1 MLITRL
7 LLASFWLF
15 LQPSAA
21 ASGYLNLTAI
31 AAANNASTLE
41 CWQLF
46 PQIAT
51 SSQAGTSGAQ
61 IQQLGN
67 LSTASY
73 SILPALFNGGA
84 HNAPAVQ

>member
-1 MLITRL
+1 M
-7 LLASFWLF
+7 S
-15 LQPSAA
+15 S
-21 ASGYLNLTAI
+21 YLNLTAI
-31 AAANNASTLE
+31 SAARNASTLE

-46 PQIAT
+46 PQISI

-67 LSTASY
+67 LSTASF
-73 SILPALFNGGA
+73 SILPAQFNGGA

>member
-1 MLITRL
+1 MLVTRL

-15 LQPSAA
+15 WEFSATM
-21 ASGYLNLTAI
+21 SSYLNLTAI
-31 AAANNASTLE
+31 SAARNASTLE

-46 PQIAT
+46 PQISI

-67 LSTASY
+67 LSTASF
-73 SILPALFNGGA
+73 SILPAQFNGGA